1 MDQSKKSLLLVLL
14 AIALGGAAALLL
26 LGRIKGGSQGV
37 EDIDL
42 SEKTWV
48 ICTNP
53 KCQTQYE
60 IGRREYFEY
69 VENNRMGP
77 VVPGMECQKCG
88 DASIYRA
95 VKCGKCGHVFLYG
108 SKGLDFA
115 DRCPKCKYS
124 KMEEDR
130 KARGG

>member
-1 MDQSKKSLLLVLL
+1 MDQAKKSLLLVLL
-14 AIALGGAAALLL
+14 VIVLGSAATLLF
-26 LGRIKGGSQGV
+26 LGRIRNRPQGV
-37 EDIDL
+37 ESIDP
-42 SEKTWV
+42 SEKIWV
-48 ICTNP
+48 MCTNP
-53 KCQTQYE
+53 KCQIQYE
-60 IGRREYFEY
+60 IGKKEYFEY

-77 VVPGMECQKCG
+77 VVPGMECRECG
-88 DASIYRA
+88 QASIYRA
-95 VKCGKCGHVFLYG
+95 VKCGKCGHVFLHG